1 MLKRF
6 LFLLALL
13 GSGPLHAADLEL
25 VVPVRTIYPG
35 EVISGAMLGM
45 RSFDLR
51 EGQGIGYFRLP
62 DTLEG
67 KTMRRTLLANQPI
80 AVQAIEE
87 PRLALVGRQI
97 RVEFR
102 EGGLSISTFGSVL
115 QAGSLGETISVRI
128 LDGGRTVFGTVQRDG
143 SLRVGEGQ
151 S

>member
-1 MLKRF
+1 MLTRV
-6 LFLLALL
+6 LASVFLLGVA
-13 GSGPLHAADLEL
+13 PACAADAEL

-35 EVISGAMLGM
+35 EVISNGILGV
-45 RSFDLR
+45 RTFEVR
-51 EGQGIGYFRLP
+51 EGQTGYVRLP

-67 KTMRRTLLANQPI
+67 KVARRTLLANQPI
-80 AVQAIEE
+80 AVQSFEE

-128 LDGGRTVFGTVQRDG
+128 LDGGRTIFGVVQKDG
-143 SLRVGEGQ
+143 SVRVGEGQ

>member
-1 MLKRF
+1 MLARF

-13 GSGPLHAADLEL
+13 GSSPLHAADVEL

-35 EVISGAMLGM
+35 EAISSAILGM

-51 EGQGIGYFRLP
+51 EGQGLGFVRLS

-67 KTMRRTLLANQPI
+67 KMARRTLLANQPI
-80 AVQAIEE
+80 AIQAIEE
-87 PRLALVGRQI
+87 PRLALLGRQI

-102 EGGLSISTFGSVL
+102 EGGLLISTFGSVL
-115 QAGSLGETISVRI
+115 QAGSLGDTISVRI
-128 LDGGRTVFGTVQRDG
+128 LDGGRTIFGTVQRDG
-143 SLRVGEGQ
+143 SVRVGEGQ